1 MGGMVA
7 TAWNNGSRGI
17 RHRGAPTGPTLSY
30 PPQRESTR
38 SGDIYTPWERL
49 RLAPAS
55 KDADFP
61 RGPPHPRV
69 AGENPVSG
77 PYHRA
82 PDS

>member
-17 RHRGAPTGPTLSY
+17 RHRGAPTRPTLSY

-61 RGPPHPRV
+61 GVPRILGWRGKPRV
-69 AGENPVSG
+69 PG